1 MNQVYLVNSYKFSY
15 VKNEEDF
22 YNYITLIKTTWP
34 EENVDK
40 IAIRLMNTIPNFN
53 YKNIYTIKKENQII
67 ASLTLIPQKWSFG
80 GIPIKVAEMGLVAT
94 LPQYRNLGLQRILNK
109 KYDETLIKENYDL
122 SVIEGIPYFYRQFG
136 YEYTIPLDSEIN
148 IPLKFLPDTNSQYSI
163 KKIELIDIPKIIKL
177 NDITKE
183 KFFINSIRS
192 NEVWKK
198 QEENGWQAD
207 WPFKTYLLLEKGI
220 IKAYL
225 RAEIVNNKLVL
236 IEISNT
242 KSNESRNICGFL
254 KKIGLENNVD
264 ELVCRINHHE
274 FFSNYLV
281 KNGGKKNKPYAW
293 QVKVVNYFNFFKKI
307 IPILN
312 NRLYTSSYNFLESE
326 LKINFFKNSI
336 ILNFFNG
343 QINDVKEDKGI
354 KRSEIQFNPIVFPKI
369 LFGCASHKELTQ
381 NYPDISINSKYQE
394 LIKTLFPKFKSN
406 IYPCY

>member
-1 MNQVYLVNSYKFSY
+1 MVNSYKFSY

-34 EENVDK
+34 DENVDK

-254 KKIGLENNVD
+254 KK
-264 ELVCRINHHE
+264 
-274 FFSNYLV
+274 
-281 KNGGKKNKPYAW
+281 K
-293 QVKVVNYFNFFKKI
+293 
-307 IPILN
+307 
-312 NRLYTSSYNFLESE
+312 
-326 LKINFFKNSI
+326 
-336 ILNFFNG
+336 
-343 QINDVKEDKGI
+343 
-354 KRSEIQFNPIVFPKI
+354 
-369 LFGCASHKELTQ
+369 
-381 NYPDISINSKYQE
+381 
-394 LIKTLFPKFKSN
+394 
-406 IYPCY
+406 